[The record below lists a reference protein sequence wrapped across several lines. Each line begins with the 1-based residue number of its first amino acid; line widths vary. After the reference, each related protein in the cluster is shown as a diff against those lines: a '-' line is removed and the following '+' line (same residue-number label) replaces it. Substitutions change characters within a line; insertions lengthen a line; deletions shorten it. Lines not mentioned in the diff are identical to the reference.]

1 MNLYAQ
7 GVNVG
12 RVLFRTLLRPVYKW
26 TWNNSSVDQITSGA
40 IKLTC
45 EPNSRTEAS
54 QTTPNHHNF
63 FLSANFHNFSP
74 TNTVYTWW
82 LPGSSPLW
90 RRRGQGTPS
99 TNSLKALRKL
109 PLMTLRTSPTP
120 RMR

>member
-63 FLSANFHNFSP
+63 FLSAN
-74 TNTVYTWW
+74 
-82 LPGSSPLW
+82 LPQLLSNQHRVHRHVGL
-90 RRRGQGTPS
+90 
-99 TNSLKALRKL
+99 
-109 PLMTLRTSPTP
+109 
-120 RMR
+120 

>member
-45 EPNSRTEAS
+45 EISTE
-54 QTTPNHHNF
+54 
-63 FLSANFHNFSP
+63 
-74 TNTVYTWW
+74 
-82 LPGSSPLW
+82 PGSKLLICTVM
-90 RRRGQGTPS
+90 QGLGLHPRVKGKFR
-99 TNSLKALRKL
+99 NILCLLLKAPRLTELAILVNLLRDFDKPGEQSVTGKPKL
-109 PLMTLRTSPTP
+109 ALRFC
-120 RMR
+120 